1 MGRWQQARMD
11 FTITLGL
18 LAAFVA
24 AGVFCGWRGSLPS
37 QPAKGVRMM
46 PWRGLMVGCAAG
58 ALLMLVHLANLA
70 GIQTGR

>member
-1 MGRWQQARMD
+1 MD
-11 FTITLGL
+11 LNVTLGL

-46 PWRGLMVGCAAG
+46 PWRPLMVGCAVG
-58 ALLMLVHLANLA
+58 ALVMLVHLANL
-70 GIQTGR
+70 GGFQTGR